1 MTAPAGSRARAVAL
15 AVATCALVVGLDQA
29 VKGLVDTHIARGDS
43 AEVFPFLSIENTR
56 NTGIAFGLADDVSPA
71 LIGATLVA
79 LMGLL
84 AFMATRGGDNTA
96 MWLAAG
102 LLVGGALS
110 NLADRVRE
118 EAVVDFIDVGPW
130 PTFNLADVA
139 IVSGVVVLI
148 LFSFRNE

>member
-1 MTAPAGSRARAVAL
+1 MTAPAGSRARAIAL
-15 AVATCALVVGLDQA
+15 ALATCALVVGLDQA
-29 VKGLVDTHIARGDS
+29 VKGLVDTQIARGDS
-43 AEVFPFLSIENTR
+43 VEVFPFLAIENTR

-71 LIGATLVA
+71 LIGVTLVA
-79 LMGLL
+79 LIGLL
-84 AFMATRGGDNTA
+84 AFMATRGGDNTP

-118 EAVVDFIDVGPW
+118 EAVIDYVDIGPW

-139 IVSGVVVLI
+139 IVAGVTVLV
-148 LFSFRNE
+148 LVSFRRE